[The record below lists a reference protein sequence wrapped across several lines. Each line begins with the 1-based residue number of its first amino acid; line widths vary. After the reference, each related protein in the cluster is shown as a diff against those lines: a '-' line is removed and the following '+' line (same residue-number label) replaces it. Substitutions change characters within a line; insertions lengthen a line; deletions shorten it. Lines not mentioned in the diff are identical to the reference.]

1 MFKQRIINFV
11 KALHFKT
18 KDKDIIFRLVTELF
32 NLEEHREL
40 LQMDFDHCF
49 NRAKFLSIEA
59 SHETWDDAVGA
70 MSRSRIALVSCELKI
85 RETKLKLKELI
96 KE

>member
-11 KALHFKT
+11 KALRFKT

-32 NLEEHREL
+32 NLQEHREL

-59 SHETWDDAVGA
+59 SHEAWDEAVSNMNGCRA
-70 MSRSRIALVSCELKI
+70 ALVACDSSI
-85 RETKLKLKELI
+85 REIKEKLKQLI